1 MKKIPSEQ
9 LMALCTGFDGD
20 ISVYASIPAT
30 GEVFAYHE
38 DKQYHAASTIKLPLL
53 ATLFKRAEDG
63 EADLD
68 KKAPVREENYNGGSG
83 LLQSFDRDLEMSL
96 FDKAVL
102 MIVVSD
108 NTGTNEVI
116 DAVGKEYFN
125 EQMKKLGFHETVLGK
140 KLGKQFHP
148 AEINRTSARDLGRMV
163 TMAVRGELFSAEV
176 SRKTLQVM
184 AGQSLSNFGMLIPR
198 VDFKHPRNPLP
209 AVPEGCVMVASKS
222 GGLRD
227 RGISHDAGAFFL
239 PDGSNFVLAVT
250 TQSKDTIAA
259 KLRQA
264 EIARAMYEAL
274 K

>member
-1 MKKIPSEQ
+1 MNRIPREE
-9 LMALCTGFDGD
+9 LTKLCESFDGD
-20 ISVYASIPAT
+20 ISLYASVPAT
-30 GEVFAYHE
+30 GEVFAYNE

-140 KLGKQFHP
+140 KLGKHP
-148 AEINRTSARDLGRMV
+148 GDINRTSARDLGRMV
-163 TMAVRGELFSAEV
+163 AMAVRGELFSADV

-198 VDFKHPRNPLP
+198 VDFKHPRKPLP

-239 PDGSNFVLAVT
+239 PDGSSFVLAVT
-250 TQSKDTIAA
+250 TQSKDVVAA
-259 KLRQA
+259 KMRQA
-264 EIARAMYEAL
+264 ELARAMYEAF